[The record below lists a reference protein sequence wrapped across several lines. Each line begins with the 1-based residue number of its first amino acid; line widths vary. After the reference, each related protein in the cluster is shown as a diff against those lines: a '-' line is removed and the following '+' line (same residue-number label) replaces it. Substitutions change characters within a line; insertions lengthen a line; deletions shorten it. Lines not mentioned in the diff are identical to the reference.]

1 MAQDKTISQMTDIVM
16 PHMANH
22 YGTMFG
28 GTLVAMMDKAA
39 YLAATRHTGLDCV
52 TVHIDNINF
61 SKPAKIGDVVI
72 AEAHVVET
80 GSTSI
85 KIAVSVKSERFGK
98 SETLIDKAVFVFVA
112 VDKNGKPTVIP
123 EK

>member
-1 MAQDKTISQMTDIVM
+1 MAHEKTISQMTDIVM

-52 TVHIDNINF
+52 TVHIGNISF
-61 SKPAKIGDVVI
+61 SKPAKLGDVVI

-80 GSTSI
+80 GTTSI
-85 KIAVSVKSERFGK
+85 KIAVSVRSERFGK
-98 SETLIDKAVFVFVA
+98 SEMLIDRALFVFVA
-112 VDKNGKPTVIP
+112 VDKSGKPTTIT
-123 EK
+123 KQ

>member
-1 MAQDKTISQMTDIVM
+1 MAAQGEISQVTDIVM

-22 YGTMFG
+22 YGTLFG

-39 YLAATRHTGLDCV
+39 YLAATRRTGLDCV

-72 AEAHVVET
+72 AEARVVGTGET
-80 GSTSI
+80 SV

-98 SETLIDKAVFVFVA
+98 SEMLIDKALFVFVA
-112 VDKNGKPTVIP
+112 VDKNGRPTRIP
-123 EK
+123 

>member
-1 MAQDKTISQMTDIVM
+1 MADNKSVSVITDIVM
-16 PHMANH
+16 PHTANH

-72 AEAHVVET
+72 AEARVVET
-80 GSTSI
+80 GTTSV
-85 KIAVSVKSERFGK
+85 KVAVSVKSERFGK
-98 SETLIDKAVFVFVA
+98 SEMLIDKAMFVFVA
-112 VDKNGKPTVIP
+112 IGKNGKPTTVL
-123 EK
+123 K